1 MREKEALDISKKFET
16 SKKLMKNQNELNVI
30 PLKPDMGD
38 MLHLDPESQQI
49 LNEKKA
55 RTQELKY
62 EI

>member
-30 PLKPDMGD
+30 PLKPDMSD
-38 MLHLDPESQQI
+38 MLDLDPESQQI
-49 LNEKKA
+49 LNGKKA

-62 EI
+62 AI

>member
-1 MREKEALDISKKFET
+1 M
-16 SKKLMKNQNELNVI
+16 LMKNQNELSVI

-38 MLHLDPESQQI
+38 MLDLDPESQQI

-62 EI
+62 EIQDRIILGEDVTKL

>member
-1 MREKEALDISKKFET
+1 
-16 SKKLMKNQNELNVI
+16 MKNQNELNVI

-38 MLHLDPESQQI
+38 MLDLDPESQQI

-62 EI
+62 EIQDRIILGEDVTKL